1 MPTLNFSGNNDFII
15 PSNNGITYRG
25 LAGNDTYILSENT
38 IVANAKIT
46 IVDTIGI
53 TKIQLVDGLLIAS
66 SIFAANAVQFTLSNG
81 SVITINGANNF
92 VFAVGGNSTAGI
104 EGSEKTFSEF
114 ASSMGVSLLP
124 TSGSTSGVEN
134 IKVDGTSIIILD
146 EASSSASPTYTL
158 TKSATSVDEGSS
170 VTFTITASSAVTAD
184 TQFSWTVI
192 GSDNGGTVDKATS
205 ADLSAQSGT
214 ATIASGGTSTTFT
227 VSALTDS
234 AAEGNEGIEVT
245 VLDPN
250 SATFVSGSQI
260 VFINNVDLKGTSS
273 DDDLTLTDGD
283 DVFEVTTGLDSI
295 DGGAGEDT
303 VVVPSGTTIYHAVN
317 TRGESFYGNEIGDKF
332 LFINLEGEGLWT
344 KSTLATNFEY
354 IQIMGED
361 TKTAIS
367 DYNAFSYFDVR
378 SSNNDTEGVAIA
390 NQVIADNT
398 ETTINL
404 DDNFFTLNANASL
417 SYTVSFSNDKITDQI
432 TVSGSNLSFKGGT
445 GGDTYEVSVTV
456 RATQT
461 LPGDVT
467 IADSD
472 MYEENTNFITALS
485 ADLET
490 SNTGIFFSS
499 GTKFYDELIY

>member
-170 VTFTITASSAVTAD
+170 LSLPITVQENWVSAVTAELAVMVNV
-184 TQFSWTVI
+184 TELPSSTLV
-192 GSDNGGTVDKATS
+192 
-205 ADLSAQSGT
+205 ADL
-214 ATIASGGTSTTFT
+214 
-227 VSALTDS
+227 
-234 AAEGNEGIEVT
+234 
-245 VLDPN
+245 
-250 SATFVSGSQI
+250 
-260 VFINNVDLKGTSS
+260 
-273 DDDLTLTDGD
+273 
-283 DVFEVTTGLDSI
+283 
-295 DGGAGEDT
+295 
-303 VVVPSGTTIYHAVN
+303 
-317 TRGESFYGNEIGDKF
+317 
-332 LFINLEGEGLWT
+332 
-344 KSTLATNFEY
+344 
-354 IQIMGED
+354 
-361 TKTAIS
+361 
-367 DYNAFSYFDVR
+367 
-378 SSNNDTEGVAIA
+378 
-390 NQVIADNT
+390 
-398 ETTINL
+398 
-404 DDNFFTLNANASL
+404 
-417 SYTVSFSNDKITDQI
+417 
-432 TVSGSNLSFKGGT
+432 
-445 GGDTYEVSVTV
+445 VSV
-456 RATQT
+456 
-461 LPGDVT
+461 
-467 IADSD
+467 
-472 MYEENTNFITALS
+472 
-485 ADLET
+485 
-490 SNTGIFFSS
+490 
-499 GTKFYDELIY
+499 